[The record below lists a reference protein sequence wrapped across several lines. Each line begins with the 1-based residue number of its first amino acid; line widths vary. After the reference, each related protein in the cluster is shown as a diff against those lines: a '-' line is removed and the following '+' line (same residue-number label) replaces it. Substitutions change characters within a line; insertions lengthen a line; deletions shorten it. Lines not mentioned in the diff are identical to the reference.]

1 MQVLH
6 SAADYRGGPPAV
18 TIGNFDGVHLGHQ
31 AILDRLGEEA
41 ERDGSPRLVLTFDP
55 HPATVV
61 RPDSAPRRLNTLAQR
76 GELLEARGVEALLLH
91 PFDASVAALSP
102 EEFVRRVL
110 ADGLRASI
118 VVVGAGFR
126 FGRDRAGRVADLE
139 DLGRRYGFRALDVAP
154 VRLADG
160 TVISSSR
167 IREAVASGWLERAGE
182 MLGRPYFLDGL
193 CVPGASR
200 GRSLGYPT
208 ANLKPDNDL
217 LPAEGVYVTE
227 CEMEGTRHPAV
238 TNIGH
243 RPTFRGEGISIESHL
258 LGFEGD
264 LRDRPFRLHLHRRLR
279 DERRF
284 DGPDDLV
291 AQIERDVEEARAFF
305 RDV

>member
-1 MQVLH
+1 VEVLH
-6 SAADYRGGPPAV
+6 SAADYRGDPPAV
-18 TIGNFDGVHLGHQ
+18 TIGTFAGVHLGHQ

-41 ERDGSPRLVLTFDP
+41 GRDGAPRLVLTFDP

-61 RPDSAPRRLNTLAQR
+61 RPDSAPRRLNTLGQR
-76 GELLEARGVEALLLH
+76 RELLEACGVDALLLH
-91 PFDASVAALSP
+91 PFDAGVASLSP
-102 EEFVRRVL
+102 GEFVRRVL
-110 ADGLRASI
+110 AEGLHALS

-126 FGRDRAGRVADLE
+126 FGRDRAGRVEDLE
-139 DLGRRYGFRALDVAP
+139 ALGRRHGFRALGVEP

-167 IREAVASGWLERAGE
+167 IREAVASGWLERARE

-193 CVPGASR
+193 CVAGASL
-200 GRSLGYPT
+200 GRSLGFPT

-217 LPAEGVYVTE
+217 LPAGGVYITE
-227 CEMEGTRHPAV
+227 CEMEGTRHPSV

-243 RPTFRGEGISIESHL
+243 RPTFRGEGVSIESHL

-264 LRDRPFRLHLHRRLR
+264 LRDRPLRLHLHRRLR

-284 DGPDDLV
+284 DSPGDLV
-291 AQIERDVEEARAFF
+291 AQIAKDVEEARAHFGEA
-305 RDV
+305 